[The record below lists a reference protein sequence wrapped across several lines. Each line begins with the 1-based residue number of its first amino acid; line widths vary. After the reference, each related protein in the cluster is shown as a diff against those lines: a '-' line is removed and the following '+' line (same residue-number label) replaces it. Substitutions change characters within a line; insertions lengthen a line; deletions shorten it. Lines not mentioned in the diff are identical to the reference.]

1 MKSMMGLGRE
11 NTRAKRGKLRPRH
24 MIALSAISLGFVSIG
39 WVFAAPTTVPAITF
53 QNEDAAIPDCL
64 AGSQVRF
71 TYSVSDTNVT
81 TIASVTVEGINT
93 SCDGRFFALALIG
106 TNSTLLDEIVWE
118 LDSVAGNTS
127 ISAIANGTLTSS
139 SNGAV
144 SNVYRVYPSS
154 QTDPEGL
161 DTTIQ
166 SSSLI
171 RVEVEILPA
180 TRAARG

>member
-1 MKSMMGLGRE
+1 MKSLFDLGKGRSGAVR
-11 NTRAKRGKLRPRH
+11 TRLRPRH
-24 MIALSAISLGFVSIG
+24 ILLLAAMSLGFVSVG

-71 TYSVSDTNVT
+71 TYNVSATNVT

-93 SCDGRFFALALIG
+93 SCDGRFFALALMG
-106 TNSTLLDEIVWE
+106 NNSTLLDEIVWE
-118 LDSVAGNTS
+118 LDSAAGNTS